1 MAKAI
6 WKGRVSE
13 VMDKDDVK
21 VKVELEA
28 EDTLAVRL
36 KSLHVEGAPRTGPI
50 RDVLE
55 RQTRTIVNE
64 VNYLDGELA
73 LIEVDGGKN
82 AVQIRT
88 KKPAEP
94 GRFVE
99 VILRGGNSIN
109 VEGRGG
115 AVHVSRENY
124 EKLVDTLKGLV
135 Q

>member
-1 MAKAI
+1 
-6 WKGRVSE
+6 
-13 VMDKDDVK
+13 MDKEDVR
-21 VKVELEA
+21 VTENLEA

-36 KSLHVEGAPRTGPI
+36 KSLRVEGAPRTGPI

-55 RQTRTIVNE
+55 KQTRTIVKD

-73 LIEVDGGKN
+73 LIEVDGGAN

-88 KKPAEP
+88 KKPAEA
-94 GRFVE
+94 GKFVE
-99 VILRGGNSIN
+99 VILRGGNSVS

-124 EKLVDTLKGLV
+124 EKLKETLTELV
-135 Q
+135 K

>member
-1 MAKAI
+1 
-6 WKGRVSE
+6 
-13 VMDKDDVK
+13 MDRDEVK
-21 VKVELEA
+21 VTADFEA

-55 RQTRTIVNE
+55 KQAKTIVE
-64 VNYLDGELA
+64 DVKYLDGELA
-73 LIEVDGGKN
+73 MIEVDGGKN

-88 KKPAEP
+88 KKPAEV
-94 GRFVE
+94 GKFVE

-109 VEGRGG
+109 VEGKGG

-124 EKLVDTLKGLV
+124 GKLVETLKGLV
-135 Q
+135 E

>member
-1 MAKAI
+1 
-6 WKGRVSE
+6 
-13 VMDKDDVK
+13 MDKDIHVDA
-21 VKVELEA
+21 ELEA

-36 KSLHVEGAPRTGPI
+36 KRLHVEGAPRTGPI
-50 RDVLE
+50 REVLE
-55 RQTRTIVNE
+55 KQARTIVKD

-88 KKPAEP
+88 KKPAET

-99 VILRGGNSIN
+99 VILRGGNSIH

-135 Q
+135 E

>member
-1 MAKAI
+1 
-6 WKGRVSE
+6 
-13 VMDKDDVK
+13 MDRDDVK
-21 VKVELEA
+21 VKAEFEA

-55 RQTRTIVNE
+55 KQARTIVE
-64 VNYLDGELA
+64 DVKYLDGELA
-73 LIEVDGGKN
+73 MIEVDGGAN

-88 KKPAEP
+88 KKPAEV

-109 VEGRGG
+109 VEGKGG

-124 EKLVDTLKGLV
+124 GKLVETLKGLV
-135 Q
+135 E